1 MNLSKGYIKEG
12 RAKQDEIIEERARP
26 RASESLSRGVAV
38 KGISAST
45 GSRLMHGIRND
56 PETHLQFP
64 AFPLEDVMQQDL
76 YWATGGDP
84 SSQPERGKFCF

>member
-1 MNLSKGYIKEG
+1 MHDPEQVNPSVEGCQSKEPQG
-12 RAKQDEIIEERARP
+12 
-26 RASESLSRGVAV
+26 
-38 KGISAST
+38 ST